1 MQKLWRLLFCIL
13 LLTGAGCSS
22 SSPSGGHISASLPLG
37 AVRDVRLPGRTT
49 RFDYQSIDPVARR
62 LYIAHLGD
70 SSVVVVN
77 LERLRPVATI
87 GDVSEVH
94 GVLAVPELNRVFATA
109 TGTNELVAIDMTTN
123 RIAGRA
129 PTGEF
134 PDGLAYDQ
142 VDGLV
147 LVSNKNAGT
156 ESVIDGRT
164 LRSVATIKFGDEV
177 GNVEYDQV
185 SKLAW
190 VAARTPDQ
198 LVAFDPMTH
207 RVVHRIRLPG
217 CEGAHGVYLSPD
229 GRAFVACERN
239 ARLAV
244 VDLTRRRLVE
254 LVDVGADPDV
264 LAVDP
269 TDARLYVAAE
279 SGVVTVLATQ
289 PHLRVLG
296 RAHLADTAHTVAVD
310 PGTRRV
316 FVPLEDRGGHPV
328 LRIMTPSR

>member
-1 MQKLWRLLFCIL
+1 M
-13 LLTGAGCSS
+13 
-22 SSPSGGHISASLPLG
+22 
-37 AVRDVRLPGRTT
+37 T

-70 SSVVVVN
+70 STVVVVD
-77 LERLRPVATI
+77 LDRLRPVATT

-94 GVLAVPELNRVFATA
+94 GVLAVPKLDRVFATA
-109 TGTNELVAIDMTTN
+109 TGSNELVAVDMATN
-123 RIAGRA
+123 RIVGRA
-129 PTGEF
+129 PTGGF
-134 PDGLAYDQ
+134 PDGLTYDQ

-147 LVSNKNAGT
+147 LVSNKTAGT

-164 LRSVATIKFGDEV
+164 LRSVATIKLGNEV
-177 GNVEYDQV
+177 GNVEYDPV

-190 VAARTPDQ
+190 AAARTPEQ
-198 LVAFDPMTH
+198 LVAFDPITH

-217 CEGAHGVYLSPD
+217 CAGAHGVYLGPE

-239 ARLAV
+239 ARMAV
-244 VDLTRRRLVE
+244 VDRNRQHLVE

-269 TDARLYVAAE
+269 TDGRVYVAAE
-279 SGVVTVLATQ
+279 SGVVTVVATQ
-289 PHLRVLG
+289 PRVRVLA
-296 RAHLADTAHTVAVD
+296 RAHLADSAHTVAVD

-316 FVPLEDRGGHPV
+316 FFPLEDSGGHPIV
-328 LRIMTPSR
+328 RVMTPTT